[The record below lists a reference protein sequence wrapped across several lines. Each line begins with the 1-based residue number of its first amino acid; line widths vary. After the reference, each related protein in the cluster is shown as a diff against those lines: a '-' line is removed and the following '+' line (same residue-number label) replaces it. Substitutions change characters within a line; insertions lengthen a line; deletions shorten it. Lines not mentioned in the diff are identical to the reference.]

1 MEENMRVN
9 LADFSMAYEDQG
21 NGIPL
26 LLIHG
31 FPLNRSLWEP
41 QIRELSTFARVLAPD
56 LRGYGESEA
65 PTGVYA
71 MEMLARD
78 CQALLEAASV
88 DQPSVVCGLSM
99 GGYVALAFYRLY
111 PERVAGLI
119 LAATRAGADSE
130 EGKSNRDKTAA
141 QAREQGAN
149 AVAAAMLPKMMSPK
163 TYATNPELVERVS
176 DIMGSASVEG
186 IVGASLGMKERPDS
200 SELLAKIQVPTLIL
214 HGSDDQLIPFKEA
227 EAMQGAI
234 EGSRLRLLP
243 DAGHLLNLEQPELF
257 NQAVQDFL
265 ASLDEETN

>member
-1 MEENMRVN
+1 MRVN
-9 LADFSMAYEDQG
+9 LPDFSMAYEDHG
-21 NGIPL
+21 DGIPL

-41 QIRELSTFARVLAPD
+41 QIRELSAFARVLAPD

-65 PTGVYA
+65 PSGVYS
-71 MEMLARD
+71 MDLLARD
-78 CQALLEAASV
+78 CQAFLEATGV
-88 DQPSVVCGLSM
+88 NQPTLVCGLSM

-111 PERVAGLI
+111 PERVAGLV

-141 QAREQGAN
+141 QAREQGAS
-149 AVAAAMLPKMMSPK
+149 AVAAGMLPKMMSSK

-176 DIMGSASVEG
+176 DIMSSASVEG
-186 IVGASLGMKERPDS
+186 IVGASSGMKERPDS
-200 SELLAKIQVPTLIL
+200 NELLAKIRVPTLIL

-227 EAMQGAI
+227 EAMHEAI

-243 DAGHLLNLEQPELF
+243 EAGHLLNLEQPELF

-265 ASLDEETN
+265 ASLDKKTP